1 MRYPAATFFQNWH
14 IELTNRV
21 SCKAFVPNQS
31 LKRKISYYRRMVSLP
46 PCRKCG
52 LQKMTNGMQVKKDGK
67 RQVFQ

>member
-46 PCRKCG
+46 PVE
-52 LQKMTNGMQVKKDGK
+52 NVDYKK
-67 RQVFQ
+67 